1 MKLVPKLAL
10 ALSVGVFAVVA
21 ALTAWRVHDEIE
33 LFDQA
38 ARRDQQIIGVTAAA
52 ALLKTRSHEHAVHM
66 VERVNAS
73 RNGVTIRYVSFAADA
88 PTEIR
93 PLSRLPPSELQTKT
107 GWRQLIIP
115 TTPDSSGRSLVTYVL
130 APTVDDERGAIELSQ
145 PLVSRAE
152 HAWKGVWSALASS
165 LAMIVAG
172 GLTMSFIGVRI
183 VGRPVAELI
192 AAARKIG
199 EGDFNV
205 LNSIRRTDEFGEL
218 ARALRAMS
226 VDLSNERSR
235 AHLEMEAR
243 IEALE
248 QLRHAERLKTLGQ
261 LASVLAHE
269 IGTPLNVIAGHA
281 KLVSGGKVDA
291 EETREGVI
299 AIGVQCER
307 IASIVRRVLDY
318 ARRRPPKRR
327 WVDGADIVGQTH
339 ALLRGLARQRDV
351 VLAFEM
357 SAGGV
362 ELFADPDQM
371 QQALINIVMNAVH
384 ASPPNATVFLR
395 IKRVRRLIQGDAR
408 DLIAFIVQDEGP
420 GIARDLVDR
429 IFDPFFTTKPPGEGT
444 GLGLS
449 VARDIVHEHDG
460 FIEVSPRESEGTLF
474 SIYLPRRSHDA
485 GASARS

>member
-1 MKLVPKLAL
+1 MSAPSERCKHQRPSVTKGVTAPTVTKRNNINHDLLLRLPPRTLRLRFGSRFRVGEAYIVKLVPKLAL

-52 ALLKTRSHEHAVHM
+52 ALLKTRSHEHAVHL

-73 RNGVTIRYVSFAADA
+73 RNGVTIRYVSFASDA
-88 PTEIR
+88 RPEIR
-93 PLSRLPPSELQTKT
+93 PLLPLPASELQAKT

-115 TTPDSSGRSLVTYVL
+115 TTPDASGRSLVTYVL
-130 APTVDDERGAIELSQ
+130 APVVDDERGAIELSQ

-152 HAWKGVWSALASS
+152 HAWKGVWSALRLS

-172 GLTMSFIGVRI
+172 GLTMSLIGARI

-243 IEALE
+243 IDALE

-281 KLVSGGKVDA
+281 NSHPEA
-291 EETREGVI
+291 RST
-299 AIGVQCER
+299 
-307 IASIVRRVLDY
+307 
-318 ARRRPPKRR
+318 RRRR
-327 WVDGADIVGQTH
+327 
-339 ALLRGLARQRDV
+339 AR
-351 VLAFEM
+351 E
-357 SAGGV
+357 
-362 ELFADPDQM
+362 
-371 QQALINIVMNAVH
+371 
-384 ASPPNATVFLR
+384 
-395 IKRVRRLIQGDAR
+395 
-408 DLIAFIVQDEGP
+408 
-420 GIARDLVDR
+420 
-429 IFDPFFTTKPPGEGT
+429 
-444 GLGLS
+444 
-449 VARDIVHEHDG
+449 
-460 FIEVSPRESEGTLF
+460 
-474 SIYLPRRSHDA
+474 
-485 GASARS
+485 